1 VIRWPIAS
9 AKAIARLFRAIQD
22 LDIYVEDQGDEQFY
36 TVLMR
41 TAAPQ
46 GMTIKRV
53 VGLGGREA
61 VLHAAAN
68 YLDSKPALFLIDGD
82 LPLVRGDSAPNV
94 ARLAR
99 LDCYCVENLV
109 INRNA
114 AGAICCDEAMCD
126 SDEGVQILDYQRWC
140 SAMMSLVPLCIRF
153 AILNGLDPSRVTVAD
168 AFHRVVTADA
178 RGLPSLDM
186 AKVQGLIAVVETEI
200 DLIVG
205 QQTRLEL
212 LDRAERHVETLKN
225 PLHAVSGKNFLLP
238 LLHFQL
244 KRISGTKIT
253 KSSFRYRLATKCSI
267 EDVLMLRNAIDI
279 AA

>member
-1 VIRWPIAS
+1 MIRWPIAS
-9 AKAIARLFRAIQD
+9 AKAIARLFRTIQD

-46 GMTIKRV
+46 GVAIKRV
-53 VGLGGREA
+53 IGLGGREA
-61 VLHAAAN
+61 VLNAAIN
-68 YLDSKPALFLIDGD
+68 YLDSRPALFLIDGD
-82 LPLVRGDSAPNV
+82 LPLVRGDGAPNV

-109 INRNA
+109 INRSA

-126 SDEGVQILDYQRWC
+126 PDEAAGILEYEHWR
-140 SAMMSLVPLCIRF
+140 SAMMPLVPLFVRF
-153 AILNGLDPSRVTVAD
+153 AVLNGLDSSRSTVAD

-178 RGLPSLDM
+178 RGLPALDM
-186 AKVQGLIAVVETEI
+186 AKVRDLIAAVERDI

-205 QQTRLEL
+205 QQARLEL
-212 LDRAERHVETLKN
+212 VERAERHVDALGN

-267 EDVLMLRNAIDI
+267 DDVLVLRNAIGI